1 MKGLFSEDVGLSG
14 GQAKPGC
21 PWEGLPHRLPPSPVF
36 EEVSFGFDS
45 PSLHLLSDLGMC
57 PQS

>member
-21 PWEGLPHRLPPSPVF
+21 PWEDLPQRLPPSPVF
-36 EEVSFGFDS
+36 EEVSFGFDL

-57 PQS
+57 PQG